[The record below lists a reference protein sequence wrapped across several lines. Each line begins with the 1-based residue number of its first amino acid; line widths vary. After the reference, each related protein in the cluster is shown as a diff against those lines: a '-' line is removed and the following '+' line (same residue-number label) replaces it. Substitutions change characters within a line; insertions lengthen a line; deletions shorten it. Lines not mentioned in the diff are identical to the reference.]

1 MCSENHYDYGYKP
14 SPQAMVYICLDPY
27 IGGTMRCMGMIA
39 PPLVVDAP
47 LQGVR
52 PYVYIYGCLIEVER
66 CGVSL
71 GDLVYRLKLLMCYL
85 TYVIPKPRWA
95 EVWHSLEG

>member
-14 SPQAMVYICLDPY
+14 SPQAMVYMCLDPY

-52 PYVYIYGCLIEVER
+52 PYVYIIGCLIEVETLR
-66 CGVSL
+66 C
-71 GDLVYRLKLLMCYL
+71 YR
-85 TYVIPKPRWA
+85 
-95 EVWHSLEG
+95 EVT